1 MYGGFDTTAEMN
13 LMDTSDHDT
22 PNEMTILEIYNM
34 AQHSTTSTQLDQC
47 FCPLLEILLSI
58 QSRDIQSKLINLKV
72 HIATTVG
79 INDQ

>member
-34 AQHSTTSTQLDQC
+34 AQHSTTGTQLDQC
-47 FCPLLEILLSI
+47 FCPLLGT
-58 QSRDIQSKLINLKV
+58 RLIRYTITGHTKK
-72 HIATTVG
+72 AY
-79 INDQ
+79 